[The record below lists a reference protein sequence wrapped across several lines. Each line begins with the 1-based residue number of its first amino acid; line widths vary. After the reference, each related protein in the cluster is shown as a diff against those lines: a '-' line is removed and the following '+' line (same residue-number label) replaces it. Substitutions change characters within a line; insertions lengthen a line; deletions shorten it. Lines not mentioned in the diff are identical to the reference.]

1 MPSYT
6 PPVARVAYW
15 IRIETPFRMT
25 FIGFPM
31 RSFRL
36 SGLLF
41 LVAAALPASAI
52 DVRVIVSS
60 DVRPGVYGRVDFAGG
75 PSIQT
80 VYPEPQVIYRQP
92 RGEQLQPIYM
102 HVPPGHAKDWG
113 KHCSKYKACNVPVYF
128 VKSAEYETK
137 ADKKDKKEKKE
148 KRDK

>member
-6 PPVARVAYW
+6 ALVARVAYLL
-15 IRIETPFRMT
+15 RLETPFRMP
-25 FIGFPM
+25 FNGFPM

-41 LVAAALPASAI
+41 LVAAALPASAV

-60 DVRPGVYGRVDFAGG
+60 DLRPGVYGRADFAGVAAM
-75 PSIQT
+75 PM
-80 VYPEPQVIYRQP
+80 VYPEPQVIYRP
-92 RGEQLQPIYM
+92 ARGEQLQPIYL

-148 KRDK
+148 KKEK